1 MNRTKPIS
9 SKLKNQG
16 ICLTDSDNS
25 RSFYFIMIQNRIKIN
40 FVCIACRHHKIK
52 IKNLWTICNRSMRL
66 LIGRVVVEK
75 S

>member
-25 RSFYFIMIQNRIKIN
+25 RSFFFMIQNRIH
-40 FVCIACRHHKIK
+40 FMCIACRHHKIQ
-52 IKNLWTICNRSMRL
+52 IQNLWTICNTSMKL